1 MSNYLKNKYYTIILS
16 NEKFKGIFLLCIF
29 GSFISSFDLV
39 KTISYEEAILSY
51 FSSNLCQLFLFTIL
65 FITSII
71 TFSIF
76 EKNKS
81 IVIRYKNKSI
91 YLNNLFKTISIINF
105 IVYLQFVTLGLTIL
119 TFKYFDNLSFSYIS
133 SYQIPFIVYNI
144 YSIIKYFFIIN
155 MIIIICILIY
165 KLLNKLIG
173 GSSFIFFLILKDMY
187 PYSIES
193 IDNIFNIK
201 LFFGYY
207 LYPFEYSSFLLE
219 IICFGFIFFCF
230 FCLSKLLK
238 KIILDKKIFIDC

>member
-1 MSNYLKNKYYTIILS
+1 M
-16 NEKFKGIFLLCIF
+16 
-29 GSFISSFDLV
+29 
-39 KTISYEEAILSY
+39 
-51 FSSNLCQLFLFTIL
+51 FTIL